1 VNRPRLIAFVAVA
14 ACLAGC
20 VQSGAGLAPRSPGST
35 PQGTFP
41 SPSAVA
47 TASPAAASESACSP
61 PDAGLITIGRQ
72 NAGTTVA
79 VPTGANVL
87 VKLGTDL
94 MWTVSVGDPAILAR
108 VPGVTLVR
116 GAQGLYLAGQAG
128 RTTITAVGDPACR
141 SNQPPCMAPSLEWS
155 ATVVVD

>member
-1 VNRPRLIAFVAVA
+1 VNHPRLIAFVVVA

-20 VQSGAGLAPRSPGST
+20 VQAGAVLAPGSPGST

-41 SPSAVA
+41 SPSAVV
-47 TASPAAASESACSP
+47 TPSPAAASESASSP

-72 NAGTTVA
+72 DAGTTVA
-79 VPTGANVL
+79 VPNGANVL

-94 MWTVSVGDPAILAR
+94 MWTVSVGDSAILVR

-116 GAQGLYLAGQAG
+116 GAQGLYLAGQVG

-141 SNQPPCMAPSLEWS
+141 SNQPPCMVRSLDWS
-155 ATVVVD
+155 VTVVVD